1 MSLVAPIVGTYLVS
15 FPLMSWRIIHAFL
28 IFIVCSV
35 DSTKDNGR
43 KGRLLNHSKKH
54 PNVVTKVMELDGHPC
69 PYLCLVARRDIEIG
83 EELVYDYGE
92 RRAEVVDLMPWLA
105 S

>member
-1 MSLVAPIVGTYLVS
+1 MPS
-15 FPLMSWRIIHAFL
+15 F
-28 IFIVCSV
+28 CYSV
-35 DSTKDNGR
+35 DATKDNGR

-54 PNVVTKVMELDGHPC
+54 PNVMTKVIEVDSH
-69 PYLCLVARRDIEIG
+69 PYLCLVARRDIKVG

-92 RRAEVVDLMPWLA
+92 RRAEVLTVMPWLA

>member
-1 MSLVAPIVGTYLVS
+1 M
-15 FPLMSWRIIHAFL
+15 
-28 IFIVCSV
+28 

-43 KGRLLNHSKKH
+43 KGRLLNHCKKH
-54 PNVVTKVMELDGHPC
+54 PNVMTKVIELDGHSH
-69 PYLCLVARRDIEIG
+69 PYLCLMARRDIEVG

-92 RRAEVVDLMPWLA
+92 RRAEVVTLMPWLA